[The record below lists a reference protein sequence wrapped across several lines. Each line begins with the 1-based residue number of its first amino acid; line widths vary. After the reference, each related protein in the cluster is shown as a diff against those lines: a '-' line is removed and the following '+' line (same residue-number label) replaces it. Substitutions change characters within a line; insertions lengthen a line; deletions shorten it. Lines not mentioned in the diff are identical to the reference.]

1 MRYHGRMSA
10 RALIRLVGL
19 LLILLP
25 REAAAQWYGV
35 ATMGANTT
43 APADILIDRS
53 AASTKLTFENVEFES
68 RSFNSPPYYG
78 ARLGRLFGPD
88 RRWGLELEFIHAKV
102 IALTAAAYR
111 VSGTANN
118 VAIDTTVPMSILVE
132 RYAMTHGLN
141 FGLINVLS
149 RTPLGDGPVTFVA
162 RAGGGVTIPHAESHI
177 GGAVLEQYE
186 FGGFAAHGAAGLDV
200 RLGKGFSAVGEY
212 KLTWSRPE
220 IEISGGTGRMSA
232 LSHHIA
238 FGLAFGL
245 GR

>member
-1 MRYHGRMSA
+1 MSA
-10 RALIRLVGL
+10 RVLIRVVVVLV
-19 LLILLP
+19 ILLP

-35 ATMGANTT
+35 ATMGANAT

-53 AASTKLTFENVEFES
+53 AARTTLTFHDVEFES

-102 IALTAAAYR
+102 IALTAAPYR

-118 VAIDTTVPMSILVE
+118 IAIDTTVPMNILVE

-141 FGLINVLS
+141 FALINVVS
-149 RTPLGDGPVTFVA
+149 RTPLGEGPLTFVA
-162 RAGGGVTIPHAESHI
+162 RAGAGATIPHAESHI

-186 FGGFAAHGAAGLDV
+186 FGVTTVHHDDLRAPGL
-200 RLGKGFSAVGEY
+200 R
-212 KLTWSRPE
+212 
-220 IEISGGTGRMSA
+220 
-232 LSHHIA
+232 
-238 FGLAFGL
+238 
-245 GR
+245 